1 MEWDLYL
8 DESGKFKQE
17 GERTLI
23 GGVLLPRRDKD
34 NMRLLAE
41 WRDDI
46 RSRIAESGIYTGED
60 LLRGDSL
67 HDLNIIEKRKNLQP
81 QQTDEHERLKASK
94 YYIFDHCSENIST
107 PDRWGAQRWV
117 LSQYVAKLKEAG
129 GAIVVFD
136 NPGGVYRIDSNTT
149 YMTIFANGLVRLYA
163 DLKRR
168 NPQEYIYLYTHAA
181 SRINITQQKE
191 EAKYKVSPV
200 AGAFYTLEKEL
211 YINQVK
217 NCVFLNGGY
226 HLLELEAFNRSLESF
241 DIISDEKKAGKTVSH
256 PATVICD
263 YVCNSRYVSASA
275 AHQRRFKAFYQG
287 EDAYCYNVFDGPLSS
302 PDFGEDLDA
311 QNHDWG
317 RQLKTLVSW
326 QFPKERTRNFF
337 ARLKREKKYDQMLCV
352 RSLSDYLK
360 PFVINRENMPEW
372 VERIQLIIRRCVP
385 MEAEAY
391 ANLKANML
399 LYLNT
404 LYTHMGRLKE
414 VQKTVGEFILCAAKI
429 REITLREELFV
440 MFLNRQIVNHTD
452 LFRFDRAAEFFHVL
466 EKYMEKRLQCGDD
479 FLLDCALLTE
489 HEAIPDTVCE
499 QYGRAIGS
507 YVQLLAKKLRTAPG
521 KERAE
526 IEGEAGKIIP
536 KVCSHFWKSHDIS
549 RGHQNLC
556 GLYAEKGDYDEALK
570 ELCLSM
576 SLPVEGPFEEQA
588 AALLKAAGHYG
599 RRDVFAYYHY
609 VYLMHRCVR
618 SGDERGGI
626 MLDRILSEAMTAA
639 KLAPLKQA
647 QHPQNAILWHLAASL
662 AKGKQNPSRARE
674 LFEASKEM
682 LAEPANEP
690 IFRTIGIAVAS
701 EEIACGL
708 EGLLTG
714 KGEKWEEEAKRFLRE
729 TYPSYAAKASVD
741 PFADVIQTAKMRPLD
756 PGSYYAIADTIPY

>member
-8 DESGKFKQE
+8 DESGKFEQQ

-67 HDLNIIEKRKNLQP
+67 HDLNTIKKSRNLQP
-81 QQTDEHERLKASK
+81 QQIDEYERLEASK
-94 YYIFDHCSENIST
+94 HYIFDHCSENKS
-107 PDRWGAQRWV
+107 PDRWKVQPWV
-117 LSQYVAKLKEAG
+117 LSQYIAKLKEAG

-181 SRINITQQKE
+181 SRVNVTW
-191 EAKYKVSPV
+191 KYEVTKHRVSPV
-200 AGAFYTLEKEL
+200 AGAPYVPLEKEL

-226 HLLELEAFNRSLESF
+226 DLLELEAFNRSLESF
-241 DIISDEKKAGKTVSH
+241 DIMSNEKKAGKTVSH

-263 YVCNSRYVSASA
+263 YVCNSRYVSD
-275 AHQRRFKAFYQG
+275 AHPEFKAFYTG
-287 EDAYCYNVFDGPLSS
+287 ENAYCYNVFDGALSS
-302 PDFGEDLDA
+302 PDFSEDLDA

-326 QFPKERTRNFF
+326 QFPKERTRSFF
-337 ARLKREKKYDQMLCV
+337 ARLKREKNYDQMLCV

-372 VERIQLIIRRCVP
+372 VERIKMIIQRCKP

-414 VQKTVGEFILCAAKI
+414 VQNTVRDFTQCAAKI

-452 LFRFDRAAEFFHVL
+452 LFQFDKAAEFFDVQ
-466 EKYMEKRLQCGDD
+466 EKYMEKRLVCGDD
-479 FLLDCALLTE
+479 FLLDCAEITGQE
-489 HEAIPDTVCE
+489 TIPDTMCE
-499 QYGRAIGS
+499 QYGRSIGS
-507 YVQLLAKKLRTAPG
+507 YVQLLTKKLRTASG
-521 KERAE
+521 EERTG
-526 IEGEAGKIIP
+526 IEQEAVKITP
-536 KVCSHFWKSHDIS
+536 KVCSHFWKNHDIS

-556 GLYAEKGDYDEALK
+556 GLYAENGDYDKALK

-576 SLPVEGPFEEQA
+576 SLSVQGSFKEKA
-588 AALLKAAGHYG
+588 AILLKETGHYG
-599 RRDVFAYYHY
+599 KGDVFAYFHY
-609 VYLMHRCVR
+609 VYLMHRCIR

-626 MLDRILSEAMTAA
+626 MLDCILSETPTAA
-639 KLAPLKQA
+639 RLAPLKQA
-647 QHPQNAILWHLAASL
+647 RYPQNAILWHLAASL
-662 AKGKQNPSRARE
+662 ANRKNAPSQARE
-674 LFEASKEM
+674 LFETSKEM
-682 LAEPANEP
+682 LAAQNNNP

-708 EGLLTG
+708 DGLLSVKG
-714 KGEKWEEEAKRFLRE
+714 KNWEEEAKIFLRKV
-729 TYPSYAAKASVD
+729 YPSYAANASVN
-741 PFADVIQTAKMRPLD
+741 PFTDVMKRAKRKPLD
-756 PGSYYAIADTIPY
+756 PGFYYAIADTIPY